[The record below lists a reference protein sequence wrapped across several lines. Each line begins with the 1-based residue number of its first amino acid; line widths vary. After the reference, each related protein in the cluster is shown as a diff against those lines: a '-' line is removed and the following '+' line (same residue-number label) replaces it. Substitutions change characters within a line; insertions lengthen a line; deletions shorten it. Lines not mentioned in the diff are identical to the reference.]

1 MMMVGGWEYQQQN
14 CYELSPIATTRACG
28 SFRKFV
34 FAAMGK
40 SIRSKRLKRLRTL
53 KRELVAPH
61 YDAKELAK
69 LAAQEA
75 AAQAPKIELPKRR
88 SDSESMGKYLLLSFT
103 KQVCF
108 KF

>member
-1 MMMVGGWEYQQQN
+1 
-14 CYELSPIATTRACG
+14 
-28 SFRKFV
+28 
-34 FAAMGK
+34 MGK

-75 AAQAPKIELPKRR
+75 AAQAPKIELPNTRRR
-88 SDSESMGKYLLLSFT
+88 SESEAMGKSLIYQTPKIYPFFT
-103 KQVCF
+103 VFFNEFGSMYKSHAQVPCMVV
-108 KF
+108 

>member
-1 MMMVGGWEYQQQN
+1 
-14 CYELSPIATTRACG
+14 
-28 SFRKFV
+28 
-34 FAAMGK
+34 MGK

-75 AAQAPKIELPKRR
+75 AAQAPKIELPNTRRR
-88 SDSESMGKYLLLSFT
+88 SESEAMGKSLIYRTPNIYPFLTVFFNEFGLMY
-103 KQVCF
+103 KNHAQVPCMVV
-108 KF
+108 

>member
-1 MMMVGGWEYQQQN
+1 
-14 CYELSPIATTRACG
+14 
-28 SFRKFV
+28 
-34 FAAMGK
+34 MGK

-75 AAQAPKIELPKRR
+75 AAQAPKIELPNTRRR
-88 SDSESMGKYLLLSFT
+88 SESESMGKSLIYRTSKIYPFFT
-103 KQVCF
+103 VFFNEFGFMYKNHAQVSCMVV
-108 KF
+108 